1 MSSIEAIDLE
11 VEVTVKQGDSSTER
25 GALLENLAMR
35 VLGALQHEHVST
47 NVRVTGCELDL
58 IAKEKQTGAKVVV
71 ECKAY
76 RDQAVSADTLTKLVG
91 NTIFHDYQ
99 SAWLI
104 TTSKLSKDAK
114 GLWDL
119 QRAKPVIE
127 RQRLRVYGPKELV
140 ELLVT
145 TGQVVDPASLALPKV
160 ETLTAT
166 RTLLITDVGTF
177 WAVTVLGPSSGVADT
192 VLAYH
197 AKTGAQVTNSAL
209 LQGLASRDSNLRNLQ
224 WIGSDEE
231 LSAVGALADASLKQ
245 ELDSIAPV
253 PIADDWSDYRPARP
267 QDFVGRDDLLK
278 DIVRFFDDVRQR
290 STSTR
295 LLAVKAPSG
304 WGKSSFLVKLR
315 SLCEQGRN
323 KERIYLYAVDCR
335 TATSARYPELAL
347 KRCLDEAIEAGFI
360 GDPAIAPRIS
370 SAGQPFA
377 DGSVQALLREL
388 EQQNKVVVLFF
399 DQFEEITT
407 KQELADLFVQ
417 IKMLCAAVE
426 SAGESVVL
434 GFSWKTDGSIPT
446 DHPAYH
452 IWHSFA
458 DRRREFELPLFSK
471 TDTAQLLGRLS
482 KELQAP
488 IERSVSRLL
497 ADHCQGYPWLLKKL
511 CVHVFR
517 VLQTQP
523 AKQRE
528 LLERALDVESLFK
541 KDLSDLDH
549 TQHACLMQIAKE
561 SPADHFKISERYSD
575 PVIGALIQRRLVV
588 RNSGK
593 LIVYWDIFRDYL
605 LTGLVPVIPARY
617 LPVSS
622 AKTAKLVMEALP
634 GSSNLE
640 VLGRKL
646 KLQRGTLDNAARD
659 LVMVGVCEYDR
670 KKARLKLLDT
680 APARTLAAAFRFFS
694 THALMRMLIDKYGK
708 GFRDLPVIAIRA
720 TWAAEFASSNYAEK
734 TIDLTTRRMIG
745 WFNALGIVTVD
756 GDATVTHRQD
766 ELAPVEFSLF
776 RAEGRSRSAAKLFVG
791 EAGPQKVLEVLRELQ
806 RQDFVPKPQDRNALY
821 VLSGL
826 GIVQSATRP
835 VLLQIPPKGREEFWL
850 ASKVINQPTIR
861 AARIL
866 SPSGNGPLDIGEEI
880 AKVTGKTLSDASK
893 RRYGSGVLVW
903 LNWLRTGPSARTYP
917 APTDVTART

>member
-1 MSSIEAIDLE
+1 ME

-25 GALLENLAMR
+25 GDLLEDLAKR

-47 NVRVTGCELDL
+47 NVRVTGCELDV
-58 IAKEKQTGAKVVV
+58 IASDKQTGAKVIV

-114 GLWDL
+114 GLWDI
-119 QRAKPVIE
+119 QRAKAVGE
-127 RQRLRVYGPKELV
+127 RQRLRVYGPYELV
-140 ELLVT
+140 DLLIS
-145 TGQVVDPASLALPKV
+145 TGHVVDPASLVLPKV

-166 RTLLITDVGTF
+166 RTLLITDVGNF
-177 WAVTVLGPSSGVADT
+177 WAVTVLGPTSGVADT
-192 VLAYH
+192 VLAYY
-197 AKTGAQVTNSAL
+197 ARTGTQVSNAAL

-253 PIADDWSDYRPARP
+253 PVADDWSDYRPARP

-290 STSTR
+290 STPTR
-295 LLAVKAPSG
+295 LLAIKAPSG
-304 WGKSSFLVKLR
+304 WGKSSFLVKLK
-315 SLCEQGRN
+315 SVCEQGRN
-323 KERIYLYAVDCR
+323 RDRIFLHAVDCR

-347 KRCLDEAIEAGFI
+347 KRCLDEAIDAGFI
-360 GDPAIAPRIS
+360 GDAAMEPRIS
-370 SAGQPFA
+370 SSGQPFTDA
-377 DGSVQALLREL
+377 SVQTLLKEL
-388 EQQNKVVVLFF
+388 ERQSKIVVLFF

-452 IWHSFA
+452 VWHSFA
-458 DRRREFELPLFSK
+458 DRRKEFELPLFSK
-471 TDTAQLLGRLS
+471 TDMAQLLGRLS
-482 KELQAP
+482 KELRAP
-488 IERSVSRLL
+488 IEQSVSRLL

-541 KDLSDLDH
+541 KDLADLDH
-549 TQHACLMQIAKE
+549 TQHACLKHIADE
-561 SPADHFKISERYSD
+561 SPADHFKIAERYGD
-575 PVIGALIQRRLVV
+575 LVVGALMQRRLVV

-593 LIVYWDIFRDYL
+593 LVVYWDIFRDYL

-622 AKTAKLVMEALP
+622 AKTAKLVIEAL
-634 GSSNLE
+634 SSSSSLQ

-646 KLQRGTLDNAARD
+646 KLQEGTLDNAARD
-659 LVMVGVCEYDR
+659 LVMMGVCEYDR
-670 KKARLKLLDT
+670 KKARLKLLD
-680 APARTLAAAFRFFS
+680 ASPAITLAAAFRFFS
-694 THALMRMLIDKYGK
+694 THALLRMLLEKFGK
-708 GFRDLPVIAIRA
+708 SFRDLPVTTIRA
-720 TWAAEFASSNYAEK
+720 TWATEFASSNYAEK
-734 TIDLTTRRMIG
+734 TIDLTTRRMLA
-745 WFNALGIVTVD
+745 WFRSMGIVTVE
-756 GDATVTHRQD
+756 GESTVSHRAEQQ
-766 ELAPVEFSLF
+766 APIDFSQF
-776 RAEGRSRSAAKLFVG
+776 RAEGRSRRAIRLFVG
-791 EAGPQKVLEVLRELQ
+791 ETGPQKVLEVLRALQ
-806 RQDFVPKPQDRNALY
+806 VPDYSPVPQDRNALY
-821 VLSGL
+821 VLTGL
-826 GIVQSATRP
+826 GIIESATRP
-835 VLLQIPPKGREEFWL
+835 SLLQTPPKGREEIWL
-850 ASKVINQPTIR
+850 ASKVISQSTIR
-861 AARIL
+861 AARGL
-866 SPSGNGPLDIGEEI
+866 ALTSNSALEIGEEI
-880 AKVTGKTLSDASK
+880 ARLNGKVLSDASK
-893 RRYGSGVLVW
+893 RRYGNGVMVW
-903 LNWLRTGPSARTYP
+903 LNWLRTGPASRTNP
-917 APTDVTART
+917 ILKP

>member
-1 MSSIEAIDLE
+1 MTSAEALDLE

-25 GALLENLAMR
+25 GELLEKLAMR

-47 NVRVTGCELDL
+47 SVRVTGCELDV
-58 IAKEKQTGAKVVV
+58 IASEKQTGAKIIV

-91 NTIFHDYQ
+91 NTILHDYQ

-114 GLWDL
+114 GLWDI
-119 QRAKPVIE
+119 QRAKPVAE

-140 ELLVT
+140 DLLVS
-145 TGQVVDPASLALPKV
+145 TGHVVDPASLSLPKV
-160 ETLTAT
+160 DALTAT
-166 RTLLITDVGTF
+166 RTLLISDIGNF

-192 VLAYH
+192 VLAYN
-197 AKTGAQVTNSAL
+197 AKTGAPVTNSAL

-253 PIADDWSDYRPARP
+253 PVADDWSDYRPARP
-267 QDFVGRDDLLK
+267 QDFVGRDELLK

-295 LLAVKAPSG
+295 LLAIKAPSG

-315 SLCEQGRN
+315 NVCEQGRN
-323 KERIYLYAVDCR
+323 KDRIYLYAVDCR

-347 KRCLDEAIEAGFI
+347 KRCFDEAVEAGFI
-360 GDPAIAPRIS
+360 GDPATAPRIS
-370 SAGQPFA
+370 SSGQPFA
-377 DGSVQALLREL
+377 DASVQALLKEL
-388 EQQNKVVVLFF
+388 EQQSKVVVLFF

-407 KQELADLFVQ
+407 KQELAELFVQ

-458 DRRREFELPLFSK
+458 DRRKEFELPLFSK
-471 TDTAQLLGRLS
+471 TDMAQLLGRLS

-488 IERSVSRLL
+488 IEQSVSRLL

-528 LLERALDVESLFK
+528 LLERALDVESLFN

-549 TQHACLMQIAKE
+549 TQHACLKQIAEE
-561 SPADHFKISERYSD
+561 SPADHFKISERYGDS
-575 PVIGALIQRRLVV
+575 VIEALMQRRLVV

-593 LIVYWDIFRDYL
+593 LVVYWDIFRDYL

-622 AKTAKLVMEALP
+622 AKTAKLVIEALST
-634 GSSNLE
+634 SSSLD

-646 KLQRGTLDNAARD
+646 KLQEGTLDNAARD
-659 LVMVGVCEYDR
+659 LVMMGVCEYDR
-670 KKARLKLLDT
+670 KKARLKLLDGS
-680 APARTLAAAFRFFS
+680 PAGTLAAAFRFFS
-694 THALMRMLIDKYGK
+694 THALMRMLIDKFGK
-708 GFRDLPVIAIRA
+708 GFRGLPAATIRA
-720 TWAAEFASSNYAEK
+720 TWATEFASSNYAEK
-734 TIDLTTRRMIG
+734 TIDLNTRRMIA
-745 WFNALGIVTVD
+745 WFRALGIVTVD

-766 ELAPVEFSLF
+766 QHAPVEFSLF
-776 RAEGRSRSAAKLFVG
+776 RAEGRSRSVARFFVG
-791 EAGPQKVLEVLRELQ
+791 EAGPQKVVEVLRALQ
-806 RQDFVPKPQDRNALY
+806 GQDFAPTPQDRNALY

-835 VLLQIPPKGREEFWL
+835 VLLQIPPKGREEIWL
-850 ASKVINQPTIR
+850 ASKVITQPTIR
-861 AARIL
+861 AARAL
-866 SPSGNGPLDIGEEI
+866 HLPSSGPLEIGEEI

-903 LNWLRTGPSARTYP
+903 LNWLRSGPTGRA
-917 APTDVTART
+917 